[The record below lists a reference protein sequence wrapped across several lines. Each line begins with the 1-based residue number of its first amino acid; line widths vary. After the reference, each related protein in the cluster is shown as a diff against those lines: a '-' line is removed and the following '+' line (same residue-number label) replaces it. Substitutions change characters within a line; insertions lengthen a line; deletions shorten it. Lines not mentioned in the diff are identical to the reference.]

1 MEIGLLFGT
10 FNPIHKGHLLI
21 ANCAQE
27 QFSLEKVL
35 FITSPNPPHRD
46 DELLDPKA
54 RYEMV
59 EAALLGSKHFEASN
73 IELLREGPSYTIDTV
88 EDLEESYPTDTRF
101 NLILGEDN
109 LLQLETWQRAS
120 DIAKKC
126 RILVAPRA
134 AQAPHSVHTQ
144 AEHLVEL
151 SNEAKEMQNKLPGL
165 VVQAI
170 NFAGIHLSS
179 TQVRENIKL
188 GFPVESFLPEAV
200 ASIVIER
207 GYYK

>member
-10 FNPIHKGHLLI
+10 FNPIHKGHWLI
-21 ANCAQE
+21 ASCAQE
-27 QFSLEKVL
+27 QFALDKIL
-35 FITSPNPPHRD
+35 FITSPNPPHKD

-59 EAALLGSKHFEASN
+59 KAALLGSSYFEASN
-73 IELLREGPSYTIDTV
+73 IELLRDGPSYTIDTV
-88 EDLEESYPTDTRF
+88 EELEKTYPADTRF

-109 LLQLETWQRAS
+109 LLQLDTWHRAF

-134 AQAPHSVHTQ
+134 AQAPHSVHTPQ
-144 AEHLVEL
+144 EHLVEL
-151 SNEAKEMQNKLPGL
+151 SSEAKEMQAKLPGL
-165 VVQAI
+165 DVQAI

-188 GFPVESFLPEAV
+188 GLPVEAFLPEAV
-200 ASIVIER
+200 ARIVTQR

>member
-1 MEIGLLFGT
+1 MEIGLLCGT
-10 FNPIHKGHLLI
+10 FNPIHKGHWLI
-21 ANCAQE
+21 ASHAKE
-27 QFSLEKVL
+27 QFALDKVL

-54 RYEMV
+54 RFEMV
-59 EAALLGSKHFEASN
+59 EAALLGSNQFEASD

-88 EDLEESYPTDTRF
+88 EELEKNYPSDTRF

-109 LLQLETWQRAS
+109 LLQLHSWHRAE

-134 AQAPHSVHTQ
+134 AQAPHSVHTPQ
-144 AEHLVEL
+144 EHLVEL
-151 SNEAKEMQNKLPGL
+151 SAEAKEMQAKLPGL
-165 VVQAI
+165 VVEPI

-188 GFPVESFLPEAV
+188 GLPVETFLPEAV
-200 ASIVIER
+200 ALIVTQR

>member
-10 FNPIHKGHLLI
+10 FNPIHKGHWLI
-21 ANCAQE
+21 ASCAKE

-46 DELLDPKA
+46 DQLLAPKA
-54 RYEMV
+54 RFEMV
-59 EAALLGSKHFEASN
+59 EAALLGSPHFAPSD
-73 IELLREGPSYTIDTV
+73 IELLRDGPSYTIDTI
-88 EDLEESYPTDTRF
+88 EELEKTYPADTRF

-109 LLQLETWQRAS
+109 LLQLDTWHRAS

-126 RILVAPRA
+126 RILVAPRS
-134 AQAPHSVHTQ
+134 AQAPHSVHTPQ
-144 AEHLVEL
+144 EHLVEL
-151 SNEAKEMQNKLPGL
+151 SLEAKEMQTKLPGL
-165 VVQAI
+165 DVQAI
-170 NFAGIHLSS
+170 NFTGIHLSS

-188 GFPVESFLPEAV
+188 GLPIEPFLPEAV
-200 ASIVIER
+200 ARIVTQR

>member
-1 MEIGLLFGT
+1 MEIGLLCGT
-10 FNPIHKGHLLI
+10 FNPIHKGHWLI
-21 ANCAQE
+21 ASYAQE
-27 QFSLEKVL
+27 QFGLDKVL

-54 RYEMV
+54 RFEMV
-59 EAALLGSKHFEASN
+59 EAALLGSNQFEASD

-88 EDLEESYPTDTRF
+88 EELEKNYSSDTRF

-109 LLQLETWQRAS
+109 LLQLDSWHRAK

-134 AQAPHSVHTQ
+134 AQAPHSVHTPQ
-144 AEHLVEL
+144 EHLVEL
-151 SNEAKEMQNKLPGL
+151 SAEAKEMQAKLPGL
-165 VVQAI
+165 VVEPI

-188 GFPVESFLPEAV
+188 GLPVETFLPEAV
-200 ASIVIER
+200 ALIVTQR

>member
-10 FNPIHKGHLLI
+10 FNPIHNGHWLI
-21 ANCAQE
+21 AECAQQ
-27 QFSLEKVL
+27 QFSLDKIL

-46 DELLDPKA
+46 DVLLDPKA

-59 EAALLGSKHFEASN
+59 EAALSGSAYFEASN

-88 EDLEESYPTDTRF
+88 EELKRQYPPETRF

-109 LLQLETWQRAS
+109 LLQLDTWHRAK
-120 DIAKKC
+120 DLATKC
-126 RILVAPRA
+126 RLLVAPRA
-134 AQAPHSVHTQ
+134 ALAPHSVHTKENNQ
-144 AEHLVEL
+144 IEL
-151 SNEAKEMQNKLPGL
+151 STESKEMQAKLPGL
-165 VVQAI
+165 VVEPL

-188 GFPVESFLPEAV
+188 GLPIEAFLPQAV
-200 ASIVIER
+200 ARIVTER